1 MQGVSAMPTFVF
13 YRNKSKI
20 DRIQG
25 ADVNALEAKIKQ
37 HYGAEATSG
46 EEEPEYGQGLM
57 DLTTFIMK
65 NMCECLNESD
75 DHTFQNCLD
84 SGFLASDCDEQLI
97 ISITFNQAV
106 KIHSIKM
113 KAPVKEGPKNVKL
126 FINQPITFGFDTVPG
141 LPHQEI
147 EFTPKDLEGNLV
159 NLRFVKFQ
167 NVQNIILF
175 IENNQGGGD
184 RTVIQ
189 ELKFIGA
196 PILTTKMDDFKRI
209 SGKKG
214 ESH

>member
-1 MQGVSAMPTFVF
+1 MPTFVF

-37 HYGAEATSG
+37 HYGSEGGSAD
-46 EEEPEYGQGLM
+46 EPEYGQGLM
-57 DLTTFIMK
+57 DLTTLIMK

-75 DHTFQNCLD
+75 DHTLQHCLD
-84 SGFLASDCDEQLI
+84 SSEIGYLSSDCDEQLI

-113 KAPVKEGPKNVKL
+113 KAPPKDGPKNVKI
-126 FINQPITFGFDTVPG
+126 FINQPVTFGFDQVPG
-141 LPHQEI
+141 LAHQEL

-167 NVQNIILF
+167 NVQNIMLF
-175 IENNQGGGD
+175 IADNQSGSE
-184 RTVIQ
+184 TTIIQ